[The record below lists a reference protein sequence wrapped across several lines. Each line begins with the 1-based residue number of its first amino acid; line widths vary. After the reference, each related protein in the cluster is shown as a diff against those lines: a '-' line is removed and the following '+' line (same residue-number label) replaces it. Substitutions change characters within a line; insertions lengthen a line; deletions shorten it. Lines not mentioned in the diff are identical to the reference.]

1 MLEDVLIEEVC
12 GQLSVPCTYSMARNR
27 HCLVWNAATMRTNM
41 SPRKGVATEWEL
53 VGGKGGERRE
63 RG

>member
-1 MLEDVLIEEVC
+1 MLEDVLIEDVC

-53 VGGKGGERRE
+53 VGGK
-63 RG
+63 